1 MNTEKRIGVIG
12 LGYVGFPLACL
23 FAKKYQVIGY
33 DINERRINEIN
44 AGIDSTNEVT
54 PEALKNA

>member
-1 MNTEKRIGVIG
+1 MNTDMKIGVVG

-44 AGIDSTNEVT
+44 QGIDSTNEEIGRAHV
-54 PEALKNA
+54 